1 MTHTM
6 LDDAQMARLAGG
18 TLAPFAPGP
27 EIPPHGLL
35 NTVRDGQTDLP
46 PNGKSGRL
54 IFVGPCP
61 NPDPNG

>member
-1 MTHTM
+1 MTHTL
-6 LDDAQMARLAGG
+6 LDDAQMARVAGG

-27 EIPPHGLL
+27 EIPP
-35 NTVRDGQTDLP
+35 NGQ
-46 PNGKSGRL
+46 SGRL